1 MLLKQQK
8 NYQLFVNMTL
18 IRDLLCDIT
27 KKLKKRDHDNA
38 ERDAVLILSH
48 GLNLSM
54 LDFYMQ
60 QQRSVDAKDIL
71 RVYELLSRRLVCE
84 PISKIINKKFFYNSS
99 FYVDES
105 VLDPR
110 PETELIVESVLE
122 NKENVKTILDLG
134 TGSGCIAISL
144 ALELSEVI
152 VVGSDISDK
161 AIDVASFNSKKN
173 NANVTFVQSDWFKN
187 ITTRFDIIVSNPPY
201 VSEGELACLP
211 DEVKNYDPK
220 VALNGGKDG
229 LNGYRK
235 IAESLNLHLNIGGL
249 GIFEIG
255 FGQVTDVRN
264 IFSKFGFS
272 VYRIKCDLNGIERV
286 ICVKKDA

>member
-1 MLLKQQK
+1 ME
-8 NYQLFVNMTL
+8 
-18 IRDLLCDIT
+18 D
-27 KKLKKRDHDNA
+27 
-38 ERDAVLILSH
+38 
-48 GLNLSM
+48 
-54 LDFYMQ
+54 
-60 QQRSVDAKDIL
+60 
-71 RVYELLSRRLVCE
+71 
-84 PISKIINKKFFYNSS
+84 
-99 FYVDES
+99 
-105 VLDPR
+105 
-110 PETELIVESVLE
+110 VLE
-122 NKENVKTILDLG
+122 NTENVKTILDLG

-144 ALELSEVI
+144 ALELSEVV

-161 AIDVASFNSKKN
+161 AIDVARFNSKKN
-173 NANVTFVQSDWFKN
+173 NAKVTFVKSDWFKN
-187 ITTRFDIIVSNPPY
+187 ITTRYDIIVSNPPY
-201 VSEGELACLP
+201 VSEGELASLP

-235 IAESLNLHLNIGGL
+235 IAESLNSHLNIGGL

-272 VYRIKCDLNGIERV
+272 VHRIKCDLNGIERV